1 MRINGGIEISPGKRI
16 VTVVLNQQ
24 RTVWAN
30 RGNRLA
36 AVWYKTRWIKCEPYA
51 VL

>member
-1 MRINGGIEISPGKRI
+1 MRINGGIEISPGKRL
-16 VTVVLNQQ
+16 VSVVLNQQ

-30 RGNRLA
+30 RCNRLTT
-36 AVWYKTRWIKCEPYA
+36 VWYKTRWIKREPYA